1 MSKNCSDQD
10 QKFYVGEVL
19 HAAVLIK
26 NQVTGARVDTGTLP
40 TVTTKNLSSMTTGTG
55 TSEWVPGGSGDDP
68 TARVYFTPS
77 EAGLWEVEVRT
88 SVPFVGIERFQVS
101 VL

>member
-1 MSKNCSDQD
+1 MKNCRDGE
-10 QKFYVGEVL
+10 QKLYVGEVL
-19 HAAVLIK
+19 YSPILIV

-40 TVTTKNLSSMTTGTG
+40 TVTTKNLSSTTTGTG

-88 SVPFVGIERFQVS
+88 SVPYVGIEHFQVS